1 MSIAKYYLCYILGKL
16 FAGGDAQLDNRIKDL
31 REDSDL
37 TQQKIADAIG
47 ITQRK
52 YSYIETG
59 TQPLTDE
66 LLVKLANY
74 YQVSIDYLLRQTNNP
89 KRNI

>member
-1 MSIAKYYLCYILGKL
+1 MLE
-16 FAGGDAQLDNRIKDL
+16 NRIRDL
-31 REDSDL
+31 REDADL
-37 TQQKIADAIG
+37 TQQQIAAAIG

-89 KRNI
+89 VRNK

>member
-1 MSIAKYYLCYILGKL
+1 MR
-16 FAGGDAQLDNRIKDL
+16 NRIKDL
-31 REDSDL
+31 REDHDL
-37 TQQKIADAIG
+37 TQQEIAEQIG

-66 LLVKLANY
+66 LLVKLSRY
-74 YQVSIDYLLRQTNNP
+74 YQVSIDYILMETDRMG
-89 KRNI
+89 RYDR

>member
-1 MSIAKYYLCYILGKL
+1 MR
-16 FAGGDAQLDNRIKDL
+16 NRIRDL
-31 REDSDL
+31 REDHDL
-37 TQQKIADAIG
+37 TQQQVASSIG

-66 LLVKLANY
+66 LLVALANH
-74 YQVSIDYLLRQTNNP
+74 YQVSLDYILCQTDNP
-89 KRNI
+89 NRCK

>member
-1 MSIAKYYLCYILGKL
+1 MR
-16 FAGGDAQLDNRIKDL
+16 NRIKDL
-31 REDSDL
+31 REDHDL
-37 TQQKIADAIG
+37 TQQEIAEKIG

-74 YQVSIDYLLRQTNNP
+74 YQVSIDYILMQTEQMKRYP
-89 KRNI
+89 K